1 MEETKKDV
9 NEVLRQDVLASEN
22 LSDFFYGLL
31 KEKIEEVAIDIKEFM
46 ADFCIQHATTSEL
59 VDELDLEHIRVCS
72 ECGKPMYEGY
82 CIEDGAEYYCSE
94 ECLHKHLTEEE
105 YEKLYDEGRG
115 NSYWTSWVN

>member
-82 CIEDGAEYYCSE
+82 CIENGAEYYCSE
-94 ECLHKHLTEEE
+94 ECLHKNLTDEE
-105 YEKLYDEGRG
+105 YENLYDEGRG
-115 NSYWTSWVN
+115 DSYYTSWVD